1 MKNKAGWEQ
10 TRAMAYATSV
20 NKVDITFPWEKKQ
33 EKVQDT
39 AEEREQV
46 RREMKAMEKELNK
59 K

>member
-20 NKVDITFPWEKKQ
+20 NKVNITFPWEKEY
-33 EKVQDT
+33 EKEEITQ
-39 AEEREQV
+39 EERESILQ
-46 RREMKAMEKELNK
+46 EMKAMEKELNK